1 MNLASRIQLL
11 PRFVTMCQPRKNISV
26 SSISRGSNVDVS
38 IDDKGVA
45 TLSMNKA
52 PVNSLNKEFLI
63 ELNETL
69 ETTSKSAK
77 GLVLTSSMSSVFCA
91 GLEITEMY
99 QPDPVRL
106 REFWSSLQDLWIQ
119 MYSYKL
125 PSAAAIT
132 GHSPA
137 GGCLL
142 SMCCDYRVM
151 VGPKYSIGLNE
162 TLLGI
167 VAPFWFK
174 DSMQNTIG
182 FRQTELALMKG
193 TLFST
198 EEALKVGLIDKAVT
212 SREECLT
219 EANNFVKGM
228 MKIPSEAR
236 HVSKM
241 LMRGKYVDQLVNN
254 KEQDI
259 DHFVNFVT
267 KPEIQK
273 PLGMYLEA
281 LKAKS
286 KKK

>member
-11 PRFVTMCQPRKNISV
+11 QRFVTTYQPRKNISV

-52 PVNSLNKEFLI
+52 PVNSLNKEFLV

-106 REFWSSLQDLWIQ
+106 REFWSSLQDVWIQ

-132 GHSPA
+132 GH
-137 GGCLL
+137 
-142 SMCCDYRVM
+142 R
-151 VGPKYSIGLNE
+151 
-162 TLLGI
+162 
-167 VAPFWFK
+167 
-174 DSMQNTIG
+174 
-182 FRQTELALMKG
+182 
-193 TLFST
+193 
-198 EEALKVGLIDKAVT
+198 
-212 SREECLT
+212 
-219 EANNFVKGM
+219 
-228 MKIPSEAR
+228 
-236 HVSKM
+236 
-241 LMRGKYVDQLVNN
+241 
-254 KEQDI
+254 
-259 DHFVNFVT
+259 
-267 KPEIQK
+267 
-273 PLGMYLEA
+273 
-281 LKAKS
+281 
-286 KKK
+286 

>member
-1 MNLASRIQLL
+1 MNLVSRVKLL
-11 PRFVTMCQPRKNISV
+11 PRFVATCQPRKNISV
-26 SSISRGSNVDVS
+26 SSSARGGNVDVS
-38 IDDKGVA
+38 IDEKGVA

-52 PVNSLNKEFLI
+52 PVNSLNKEFLV

-106 REFWSSLQDLWIQ
+106 REFWSSLQDVWIQ

-142 SMCCDYRVM
+142 SLCCDYRVM

-219 EANNFVKGM
+219 EATNFVRGM

-241 LMRGKYVDQLVNN
+241 LMRGKYVDQLANY

-259 DHFVNFVT
+259 DHFVNFIT

-273 PLGMYLEA
+273 PMGMYLEA

>member
-1 MNLASRIQLL
+1 MNLVSRVKLL
-11 PRFVTMCQPRKNISV
+11 PRFVATCQPHKNISV
-26 SSISRGSNVDVS
+26 SSSARGSNVDVS
-38 IDDKGVA
+38 IDEKGVA

-52 PVNSLNKEFLI
+52 PVNSLNKEFLV

-106 REFWSSLQDLWIQ
+106 REFWSSLQDVWIQ

-142 SMCCDYRVM
+142 SLCCDYRVM

-219 EANNFVKGM
+219 EATNFVRGM

-241 LMRGKYVDQLVNN
+241 LMRGKYVDQLANY

-259 DHFVNFVT
+259 DNFVNFIT

-273 PLGMYLEA
+273 PMGMYLEA